1 MINKK
6 LLFLISVFLF
16 SIILISNVFAKSNH
30 IYLLSAEILGDDVQ
44 GNLADLDLE
53 IKPGEGRVFF
63 QSYPLTKVDTQISTR
78 FAKQYACD
86 FLNIDC
92 SNLDFFYTI
101 SSVGPI
107 IGGPSA
113 GAAMTVLTIAVLD
126 DVPVKQDVIMT
137 GTINSGGII
146 GIVGSVPEKL
156 NAARIN
162 NFTKVLVPKW
172 SFVKS
177 VDTNNNTNFTLFRN
191 ITSNNI
197 YVNYVNKTKED
208 VLKKYIPN
216 IDLAIVKEVF
226 KIEEALYY
234 FTEKNY
240 SKANDFVIPNKYI
253 NTMNDFSELLCK
265 NTDYLQTKAN
275 FSFADFDHNTALVE
289 IEELYKELEDNYTNS
304 TYEEYKILRL
314 KIKAFQNYNNSINA
328 FNINSSYSAASF
340 CFVTNTLLTE
350 LYLNKLSN
358 ETIDLLYNETKN
370 QIDDLRQ
377 KVREIEID
385 SIIKLQTEQIVL
397 ERLLDSEKSLNK
409 ELDKLAY
416 SIERLY
422 SAKIWADF
430 FNIKTE
436 KENINPEILKNLC
449 KTKIMEAQ
457 ERVSYLDIM
466 FPFELEELHNQITS
480 VQDLYADEEYALCIH
495 MASLTKAEAE
505 SLITTNFIPKV
516 NVSIYFEEK
525 NAIVKE
531 LLAEQ
536 MNKDVFPISAL
547 SYYEYANSLKNI
559 NMPTALLYLEYS
571 LELSNMNMYFS
582 KGKKIDL
589 IEFYLKDPTLI
600 KLSLSI
606 GFFISG
612 LIIFIVVFIFA
623 FKDKLNKRKIKL
635 RK

>member
-1 MINKK
+1 MINNKI
-6 LLFLISVFLF
+6 LLISAFLFLILF
-16 SIILISNVFAKSNH
+16 MSNVSAKSGH
-30 IYLLSAEILGDDVQ
+30 IYLLSAEIIGDNVK
-44 GNLADLDLE
+44 GNIADLDLE
-53 IKPGEGRVFF
+53 IKPGKGRVFF

-86 FLNIDC
+86 FLDIDC

-126 DVPVKQDVIMT
+126 EVPIKQEVIMT

-146 GIVGSVPEKL
+146 GLVGSVPEKL
-156 NAARIN
+156 GAAKAN

-177 VDTNNNTNFTLFRN
+177 KDNNSISFFRN
-191 ITSNNI
+191 FSMINNSI
-197 YVNYVNKTKED
+197 NFPINYINKTKQDILE
-208 VLKKYIPN
+208 KYIPN

-234 FTEKNY
+234 FTGKNY
-240 SKANDFVIPNKYI
+240 SKKNDFVIPDKYAK
-253 NTMNDFSELLCK
+253 TMNSFSELLCK
-265 NTDYLQTKAN
+265 KTDYLQEKSG
-275 FSFADFDHNTALVE
+275 FSFDDFDYDIANDELE
-289 IEELYKELEDNYTNS
+289 NLYKQLEDNYTDS
-304 TYEEYKILRL
+304 KYEEYKLLRL
-314 KIKAFQNYNNSINA
+314 KIKAFQNYNNSINS
-328 FNINSSYSAASF
+328 FKYNSSYSAASF

-350 LYLNKLSN
+350 LYLHNLN
-358 ETIDLLYNETKN
+358 NDTVELLYNETKN
-370 QIDDLRQ
+370 QINELRQ
-377 KVREIEID
+377 KVKEVEIN

-397 ERLLDSEKSLNK
+397 ERLLDAEKNLDK
-409 ELDKLAY
+409 KLDKLAY

-436 KENINPEILKNLC
+436 EETITQEVLEDLC
-449 KTKIMEAQ
+449 KTKLMEAQ
-457 ERVSYLDIM
+457 ERISYLDIM
-466 FPFELEELHNQITS
+466 IPFELEGLHDQIIS
-480 VQDLYADEEYALCIH
+480 IQDLYEDKEYSLCIH
-495 MASLTKAEAE
+495 VASLTKAEAE
-505 SLITTNFIPKV
+505 SLITTNVIPKI
-516 NVSIYFEEK
+516 NTSIYFEEK
-525 NAIVKE
+525 NQIVKE

-536 MNKDVFPISAL
+536 MSNDIFPISAL

-582 KGKKIDL
+582 KGKKPD
-589 IEFYLKDPTLI
+589 
-600 KLSLSI
+600 
-606 GFFISG
+606 
-612 LIIFIVVFIFA
+612 LIIFYLEDPNLLRISLSLGFLIAGIIVFLIILFLIFKQR
-623 FKDKLNKRKIKL
+623 FKKK
-635 RK
+635 

>member
-265 NTDYLQTKAN
+265 KTDYLQTKAN

>member
-16 SIILISNVFAKSNH
+16 SIILISNVFAKSDH
-30 IYLLSAEILGDDVQ
+30 IYLLSAEILGDDVK
-44 GNLADLDLE
+44 GNLANLDLE

-126 DVPVKQDVIMT
+126 NVPIKQDVVMT

-146 GIVGSVPEKL
+146 GLVGSVPEKL
-156 NAARIN
+156 NAAKRN

-177 VDTNNNTNFTLFRN
+177 VATNNNTNFTLFRN

-234 FTEKNY
+234 FTGKNY

-265 NTDYLQTKAN
+265 KTDYLQTKAN
-275 FSFADFDHNTALVE
+275 FSFADFDYNPALIE
-289 IEELYKELEDNYTNS
+289 IEELYKELGDNYTNS

-358 ETIDLLYNETKN
+358 ETIDLLYNETEN

-466 FPFELEELHNQITS
+466 LPFELEELHNQITS

-495 MASLTKAEAE
+495 MASLAKAEAE

-516 NVSIYFEEK
+516 NASIYFEEK
-525 NAIVKE
+525 NVIVKE

-589 IEFYLKDPTLI
+589 IEFYLKDPTLL

-606 GFFISG
+606 GFFVSG
-612 LIIFIVVFIFA
+612 LIVFIVIFIFA